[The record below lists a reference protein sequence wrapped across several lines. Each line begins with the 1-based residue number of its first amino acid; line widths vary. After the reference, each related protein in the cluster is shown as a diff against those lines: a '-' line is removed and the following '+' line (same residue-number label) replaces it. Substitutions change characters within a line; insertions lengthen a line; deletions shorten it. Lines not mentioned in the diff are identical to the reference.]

1 MEPNAEIQTT
11 NINEDVVDR
20 IAKEVEKNLIL
31 QSKVIGRCFHY
42 IKEVIK

>member
-31 QSKVIGRCFHY
+31 QSKVIGR
-42 IKEVIK
+42 